1 MGHKFHSGFGLDWT
15 NLTDTI
21 MSLLEVNCVKVG
33 GGFQLQTVAS
43 LSAHVEKHREEEHTV
58 AKWWSK
64 QRTDNEASSFKQKN

>member
-1 MGHKFHSGFGLDWT
+1 MGHKFHSGFGLGWT

-33 GGFQLQTVAS
+33 GFSTPDSGLIVST
-43 LSAHVEKHREEEHTV
+43 HVEKHREEEHTV